1 MTLAVQPS
9 CAVYRYY
16 WESEMPNILVVDDD
30 AEILGTVWRALSRE
44 GHEVTLAESAEQARQ
59 RIEQLRPDLIVLD
72 VMMPQ
77 EDGIQFCM
85 ALRKGDDYQTIP
97 ILFLSARWRPDDI
110 VRGLDAGGDDYLTK
124 PFELKELNA
133 RVRALLRRMPPV
145 DEGQGHLVS
154 VGSLMLD
161 SDTFQVSTEHE
172 QNIQLTSTE
181 FRLLEHLMTQP
192 NRAHSVRDLLDA
204 VWHYPHGTGDPDLV
218 RAHIRNL
225 RTKIEV
231 DSSTPEYIH
240 TIHGV
245 GYMVRE

>member
-1 MTLAVQPS
+1 
-9 CAVYRYY
+9 
-16 WESEMPNILVVDDD
+16 MPNILVVDDD

-44 GHEVTLAESAEQARQ
+44 GHEVTLAESAAQART

-72 VMMPQ
+72 VMMPK
-77 EDGIQFCM
+77 EDGIQFCT
-85 ALRKGDDYQTIP
+85 ALREGDDYKRIP

-133 RVRALLRRMPPV
+133 RVRALLRRMPPPS
-145 DEGQGHLVS
+145 DEETNVVS
-154 VGSLMLD
+154 VGGLKLD
-161 SDTFQVSTEHE
+161 SDTFQVTTEE
-172 QNIQLTSTE
+172 EGPVQLTSTE
-181 FRLLEHLMTQP
+181 YRLLEHLMSQP
-192 NRAHSVRDLLDA
+192 NRAHSVRELLDA

-231 DSSTPEYIH
+231 DTRTPHYIQ

-245 GYMVRE
+245 GYMIKD

>member
-1 MTLAVQPS
+1 
-9 CAVYRYY
+9 
-16 WESEMPNILVVDDD
+16 MPNILVVDDD

-44 GHEVTLAESAEQARQ
+44 GHDVTLAESADQARA

-72 VMMPQ
+72 VMMPK
-77 EDGIQFCM
+77 EDGIQFCK
-85 ALRKGDDYQTIP
+85 ALREGDAFQTIP

-145 DEGQGHLVS
+145 NAAQEHTVT
-154 VGSLMLD
+154 VGSLVLD
-161 SDTFQVSTEHE
+161 SDTFQVSTAREEH
-172 QNIQLTSTE
+172 IQLTSTE

-192 NRAHSVRDLLDA
+192 NRAHSVRELLDA

-225 RTKIEV
+225 RTKIEI
-231 DSSTPEYIH
+231 DTQAPQYIQ

-245 GYMVRE
+245 GYMIKE

>member
-1 MTLAVQPS
+1 
-9 CAVYRYY
+9 
-16 WESEMPNILVVDDD
+16 MPNILVVDDD

-44 GHEVTLAESAEQARQ
+44 GHEVALAESADQARS

-72 VMMPQ
+72 VMMPT
-77 EDGIQFCM
+77 EDGIQFCES
-85 ALRKGDDYQTIP
+85 LREGDDFKKIP

-133 RVRALLRRMPPV
+133 RVRALLRRMPPS
-145 DEGQGHLVS
+145 DEEEDNIVN
-154 VGSLMLD
+154 VGGLALD
-161 SDTFQVSTEHE
+161 SDTFQVTTKHE
-172 QNIQLTSTE
+172 ENIQLTSTE
-181 FRLLEHLMTQP
+181 YRLLEHLMTQP
-192 NRAHSVRDLLDA
+192 NRAHSVRDLLDT

-231 DSSTPEYIH
+231 DTRSPEYIH

-245 GYMVRE
+245 GYMVKE